1 MMKYTVELNHFRT
14 GAGYQYSEDFDEGQ
28 TSKFFTAREWLNMLD
43 EPIDVDPA
51 GGWRPVR
58 RIIPFGRFRRSLRIW
73 IPLNIM
79 FGSASS

>member
-1 MMKYTVELNHFRT
+1 MMKYTVELNHFQT

-51 GGWRPVR
+51 VGWIEVVVR
-58 RIIPFGRFRRSLRIW
+58 FYDEEGEEIEDKRSYVNKTLR
-73 IPLNIM
+73 
-79 FGSASS
+79 